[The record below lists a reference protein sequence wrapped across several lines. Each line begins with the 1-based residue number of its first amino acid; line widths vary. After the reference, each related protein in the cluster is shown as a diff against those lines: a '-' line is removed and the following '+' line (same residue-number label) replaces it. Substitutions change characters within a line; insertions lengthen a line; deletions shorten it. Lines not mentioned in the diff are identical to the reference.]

1 MNLEGPT
8 VNLQI
13 RNSRGLLERRR
24 GLLLM
29 NIDDFSYIPVFVLF
43 QVTDIWYSHLY
54 NIVKVRTRTPA
65 TPKGVG
71 PLIVEM
77 FDEQEDSLGKFYHF
91 GDFHSGLSSI

>member
-1 MNLEGPT
+1 
-8 VNLQI
+8 
-13 RNSRGLLERRR
+13 
-24 GLLLM
+24 M